1 MNNEINITIEI
12 PLGSIEKIEW
22 KPDLNRFDIDR
33 NEPSAFPEPV
43 NYGFISNTIGGDGDY
58 LDAFIVTDKVF
69 KTGDI
74 IKAKIVGLM
83 KFIDDGDVDDKVVA
97 VMSDSDVKGLDDLD
111 QGIITKIEDYYNHY
125 KDYIKPSITKVLGWG
140 NTTDAVGCIEQA
152 SKAWSQKQ

>member
-1 MNNEINITIEI
+1 MNNEIDVTIEI

-22 KPDLNRFDIDR
+22 KPDIGQFDVDR
-33 NEPSAFPEPV
+33 DEPSAFPEPV

-83 KFIDDGDVDDKVVA
+83 KFIDDGDIDDKVVA
-97 VMSDSDVKGLDDLD
+97 VMPDDDVRSLAGLNA
-111 QGIITKIEDYYNHY
+111 GTITEIEDYYNHY
-125 KDYIKPSITKVLGWG
+125 KDYIRPGITKVLGWG
-140 NTTDAVGCIEQA
+140 DADDASSCINQA
-152 SKAWSQKQ
+152 SKVWSRKQ